1 MLPGVNGRKR
11 CFSRTPKPARPP
23 LIHFKVAKLGDG
35 ELVSQMYFPGHPLN
49 AKDRLLQC
57 NNTEAR
63 MTASLVRENPESYRF
78 QIV

>member
-1 MLPGVNGRKR
+1 MLVEV
-11 CFSRTPKPARPP
+11 PA
-23 LIHFKVAKLGDG
+23 
-35 ELVSQMYFPGHPLN
+35 QFPGHPLN

-57 NNTEAR
+57 KNTEAR